1 MPQQPDDFEA
11 ERPRL
16 IRLAYRMLG
25 SWAEAEDTVQDAWL
39 RWSGAGGRI
48 DAPAA
53 WLTRTVTRLCL
64 DTLKSARARRET
76 YIGPWLPEPFVDG
89 PEDGVGEDAGLL
101 LMLALERLSPLERA
115 AFLLHDIFDTP
126 LAQIAETLQR
136 DAATVRQLAVRARR
150 NVQAERRRFP
160 VPREEGEQLTGAFF
174 AASRSGDLA
183 ALQRL
188 LAEGAVLVSDGG
200 GKVMAFRNPIL
211 GATRIL
217 RMFAA
222 QHGKNAMAQSRLLQP
237 LRIDGLPGFV
247 SIEAG
252 GLLQTTALS
261 IEDGRI
267 AALYIMRNP
276 DKLARL
282 AAGLSLGDDAKDFDS
297 RTVAW

>member
-39 RWSGAGGRI
+39 RWSGAADRI

-160 VPREEGEQLTGAFF
+160 VPREEGERLTGAFF

-211 GATRIL
+211 GAARIL

-282 AAGLSLGDDAKDFDS
+282 AAGLSLPDDAKDFDS